1 MPKPLRLV
9 ALLGGAIIT
18 APALAEDADL
28 TALQQQV
35 EQMQAQI
42 DALEEA
48 AQPEASQDGIHV
60 GGAVRFTA
68 KYEEYNA
75 TSKRTD
81 GAVEMDTFR
90 LNLDGT
96 IGGVILSAE
105 YRHYDYMD
113 VIHHAWVGYDFS
125 DTLQAQVG
133 INQVPFGIQPY
144 ASHGFF
150 FSGNYYLGLEDDY
163 DFGIKLIHD
172 DGPLNLQAAF
182 YFNDEMGAANRSN
195 SRYSYDIV
203 GVKKPGG
210 DFDSDP
216 EDDNNAFGAHDNNVG
231 NLRAAWTFGHDT
243 AFSTEVGVSGQYGGV
258 VDGEGSSVGKQYAYA
273 AHLVGNY
280 DRWNIQLQAAHYN
293 YDMDNGWERMV
304 VGAYAFY
311 DEIPSKA
318 STYLGNVAYSLP
330 VQFGPVTDLTFYNDY
345 SYVTDKTGGLSD
357 TWMNS
362 TGVTITAGGLFS
374 YVEVVNAKNQ
384 PFIGGSM
391 GNPDDKHKT
400 RYNINVGYYF

>member
-1 MPKPLRLV
+1 MPKALRLV

-60 GGAVRFTA
+60 G
-68 KYEEYNA
+68 
-75 TSKRTD
+75 
-81 GAVEMDTFR
+81 
-90 LNLDGT
+90 
-96 IGGVILSAE
+96 
-105 YRHYDYMD
+105 
-113 VIHHAWVGYDFS
+113 
-125 DTLQAQVG
+125 
-133 INQVPFGIQPY
+133 
-144 ASHGFF
+144 
-150 FSGNYYLGLEDDY
+150 
-163 DFGIKLIHD
+163 
-172 DGPLNLQAAF
+172 
-182 YFNDEMGAANRSN
+182 
-195 SRYSYDIV
+195 
-203 GVKKPGG
+203 
-210 DFDSDP
+210 
-216 EDDNNAFGAHDNNVG
+216 
-231 NLRAAWTFGHDT
+231 
-243 AFSTEVGVSGQYGGV
+243 
-258 VDGEGSSVGKQYAYA
+258 
-273 AHLVGNY
+273 
-280 DRWNIQLQAAHYN
+280 
-293 YDMDNGWERMV
+293 
-304 VGAYAFY
+304 AYAFY

-318 STYLGNVAYSLP
+318 STYLGNVAYRLP

-362 TGVTITAGGLFS
+362 TGVAITAGGLFS

-391 GNPDDKHKT
+391 GNPDDKHNT